1 MALPRL
7 RQKNR
12 SGGRIR
18 ERKKLPELRVFMAR
32 WWLSIKN
39 GRKLTIL
46 ALSNNWYDFMSC

>member
-18 ERKKLPELRVFMAR
+18 ERKKLPGLRVFMAR